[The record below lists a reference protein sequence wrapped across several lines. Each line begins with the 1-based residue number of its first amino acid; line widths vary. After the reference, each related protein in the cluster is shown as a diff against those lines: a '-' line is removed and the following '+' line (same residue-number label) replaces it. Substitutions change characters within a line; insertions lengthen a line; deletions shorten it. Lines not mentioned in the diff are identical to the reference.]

1 MNTFQNINLQKSL
14 DNQISDTY
22 VQFNV
27 KFHQIALWYISS
39 ATNAIRVSSVSI
51 KLRRFKLTA

>member
-1 MNTFQNINLQKSL
+1 MNQFQNINLQKSL

-27 KFHQIALWYISS
+27 KFHQIALWYFSS
-39 ATNAIRVSSVSI
+39 ATNAIRASPV
-51 KLRRFKLTA
+51 